1 MGLLALLCPP
11 RERSEVLAMAEGL
24 VERPALPAAAK
35 HINRTSVRIS
45 VNPRD
50 SRPAAR
56 LQLEPLSG
64 KDITSDRQNRF
75 LKGQF

>member
-11 RERSEVLAMAEGL
+11 RERSEALAMAEGL

-35 HINRTSVRIS
+35 HMSRTKVRIS
-45 VNPRD
+45 VSPRD

-56 LQLEPLSG
+56 LQLEPLPG
-64 KDITSDRQNRF
+64 KEHTLDT
-75 LKGQF
+75 

>member
-11 RERSEVLAMAEGL
+11 RERSEVFAVAEGL

-35 HINRTSVRIS
+35 HINLTSVRIS
-45 VNPRD
+45 VRPRD

-56 LQLEPLSG
+56 LQLEPLLEKEIS
-64 KDITSDRQNRF
+64 SDV
-75 LKGQF
+75 

>member
-11 RERSEVLAMAEGL
+11 RERSEMLAMAEEP

-45 VNPRD
+45 VSPRD

-56 LQLEPLSG
+56 LQLEPLPG
-64 KDITSDRQNRF
+64 KENISD
-75 LKGQF
+75 G

>member
-11 RERSEVLAMAEGL
+11 RERSDVPAVVEGL

-45 VNPRD
+45 VSPRD

-56 LQLEPLSG
+56 LQLEPLPE
-64 KDITSDRQNRF
+64 KENTSDR
-75 LKGQF
+75 